1 MEQTA
6 PPDGRTARHPA
17 RAARRPGPT
26 LPLARERDLLAY
38 LASHPGRV
46 ISREEFSAECG
57 LDDLSARRCDSLIV
71 AIRRLL
77 PEHAIVTVRKRG
89 WMLAPDAADA
99 AISLLRGL
107 SRSAAGDQLPP
118 TSE

>member
-1 MEQTA
+1 MEQIA
-6 PPDGRTARHPA
+6 PPDSRTPSRSDRAPRRQ
-17 RAARRPGPT
+17 RAAAPQ
-26 LPLARERDLLAY
+26 ARERELLAY
-38 LASHPGRV
+38 LAAHPGRV

-77 PEHAIVTVRKRG
+77 PQDAIMTVRKRG

-99 AISLLRGL
+99 AISLLPRMA
-107 SRSAAGDQLPP
+107 RAAEPSAPKP
-118 TSE
+118 E